1 MGPGS
6 FDLYTLGWSLVLQ
19 PMPLVLLVAG
29 VFLGIVFGAM
39 PGLTANM
46 GVAILVPFTYA
57 LSPTAAILMLI
68 GVYCGAVYGGSIS
81 ATLINIP
88 GTPAALM
95 TVFDAYPMAQRGE
108 AGRALGLA
116 TTASFIGGLL
126 SVVALAV
133 FAPVIARTASTFR
146 SQEYFAFAVLGLSV
160 VAYVSGS
167 NLVRGLASGLFGLF
181 VACIGVD
188 LATGYPRFLMGMPN
202 LLSGVEFVPIL
213 IGLFGL
219 SEVLEQVYSGSYK
232 KTPTQ
237 KLQRILPSIQEFAT
251 HVWTVIRSAIIGV
264 FIGAL
269 PGAGATIAAIVAYGQ
284 QKRFSKN
291 PDELGK
297 GAPDG
302 IIAAETANNACTGG
316 AMITMLSLGIP
327 GDSVTAILIGALIL
341 HGIRPGPLLFSQEP
355 ALVSSIFIGMFLANC
370 VMFVLGICGARLF
383 ARLISLSKAILLPT
397 VVVLAAV
404 GAYAIRNNPFDV
416 GVMITFG
423 FVGFLMERLSIPKA
437 PMVLGIILGPLM
449 EVNLR
454 RAFQLNRGSYWATVN
469 SFVKSPTALG
479 ILIFSIVIL
488 LLPWLQRRLAGRK
501 HLGSA

>member
-1 MGPGS
+1 VGPGS